1 MCESAFQLQLVVTT
15 SSCSYFQLWVYIKK
29 EPVRDLLKAMIRM
42 AYDESNWHPPE
53 ARAYFVSLFRPHSL
67 IGFLCPFVKKGHSGS
82 FTTQPLAVSVGERST
97 LTAASAAQQ
106 PHIPCTP
113 PPDGVEEEHR

>member
-1 MCESAFQLQLVVTT
+1 VNLLFCYNSSLQFIPAWGF
-15 SSCSYFQLWVYIKK
+15 SKK

-42 AYDESNWHPPE
+42 AYDESSWHPPE
-53 ARAYFVSLFRPHSL
+53 ARAYFVSLFQCHSL
-67 IGFLCPFVKKGHSGS
+67 IAAVCPFVKKGHSGC
-82 FTTQPLAVSVGERST
+82 FTAQPLAVAVGERST

-113 PPDGVEEEHR
+113 PPGGVEEEHR